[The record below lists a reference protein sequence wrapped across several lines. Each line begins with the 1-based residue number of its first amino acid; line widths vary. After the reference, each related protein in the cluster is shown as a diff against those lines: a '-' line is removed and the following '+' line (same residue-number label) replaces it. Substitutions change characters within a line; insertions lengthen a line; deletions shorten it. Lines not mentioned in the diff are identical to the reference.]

1 MRLLRLAGGVI
12 AVASLLLAA
21 CGGSGGGGSGAVAPT
36 TPATPPAP
44 ALAAT
49 EAARFLTQATFGP
62 NEAAIAAVRSN
73 GYAGWINQQLAMPAS
88 GSHLAW
94 VDNRLTELRAQNPQ
108 ALLQASQFYE
118 SFWFRAATGP
128 DELRQRVAFALSEIF
143 VISLADPNI
152 DVRGAASYY
161 DVLWTNALGNYRTLL
176 EQVSLHPMMGV
187 YLTHLGNQKEDPA
200 TGRNPDENYAREVMQ
215 LMSTGLYQ
223 LGPDGVVRTGA
234 GGAPVPAYTA
244 DDISGLAKVFTGFSW
259 YAATPN
265 TNTFNGRVRSPDSY
279 VRPMI
284 PYAAFHSTSAKTF
297 LGTTIPAGSADA
309 AADLRIALD
318 TIANHP
324 NVGPFISK
332 QLIQRLVTSNPSPAY
347 VGRVAAVFNNNGQGT
362 RGDLGAVVR
371 AILLDAEAR
380 DVSTAAG
387 YGKLREPIVRLTNWM
402 RAFNA
407 RSASTTWLMA
417 STSANT
423 SLSQSPLTA
432 NSVFNF
438 FRPGYSPPN
447 TRMGQAELVAPELQI
462 VDEVSTAGYLNTLQT
477 TINTGIGARND
488 ITSAYEAELPLA
500 SDVGALLDRLN
511 LLLTYGQMSPTLRAR
526 VSEAVSA
533 VPIPGGAATPAQVS
547 AAQLLRVKLAVFLVM
562 ASPEYLSQ
570 R

>member
-1 MRLLRLAGGVI
+1 MQLLRIAGVAVAAVLALAG
-12 AVASLLLAA
+12 
-21 CGGSGGGGSGAVAPT
+21 CGGSGGGGSGAAAPAAPPPT
-36 TPATPPAP
+36 PAP
-44 ALAAT
+44 ALPAAA
-49 EAARFLTQATFGP
+49 EAARFLTQASFGP
-62 NEAAIAAVRSN
+62 TDASIAAVRAS
-73 GYAGWINQQLAMPAS
+73 GYAGWIDQQIAMPAS
-88 GSHLAW
+88 GSHQTW
-94 VDNRLTELRAQNPQ
+94 VDNRLIEIRAQNPQ
-108 ALLQASQFYE
+108 LQLQPAQFYE

-152 DVRGAASYY
+152 EVRGAASYY
-161 DVLWTNALGNYRTLL
+161 DMLWTNALGNYRTLL

-200 TGRNPDENYAREVMQ
+200 TGRRPDENYAREVMQ
-215 LMSTGLYQ
+215 LMSVGLYQ
-223 LGPDGVVRTGA
+223 LSPDGVVQTS
-234 GGAPVPAYTA
+234 GGAPVPAYSA

-259 YAATPN
+259 YAAAPN
-265 TNTFNGRVRSPDSY
+265 NNTFNGRGRSADAL

-309 AADLRIALD
+309 AADLRVALD
-318 TIANHP
+318 AIANHP

-347 VGRVAAVFNNNGQGT
+347 VGRIAAVFANNGRGV
-362 RGDLGAVVR
+362 RGDLAAVVR
-371 AILLDAEAR
+371 AILLDPEAR
-380 DVSTAAG
+380 EPGAAPG
-387 YGKLREPIVRLTNWM
+387 YGKLREPVVRLANWM

-407 RSASTTWLMA
+407 QSASTTWLMN

-423 SLSQSPLTA
+423 SLNQSPLAA

-447 TRMGQAELVAPELQI
+447 TRMGQAGLVAPELQI
-462 VDEVSTAGYLNTLQT
+462 VDEVSAAGYLNAMQT
-477 TINTGIGARND
+477 VINTGAGARGD
-488 ITSAYEAELPLA
+488 IASTYQTELPLA
-500 SDVGALLDRLN
+500 GDVSALLDRLN
-511 LLLTYGQMSPTLRAR
+511 LLLTYGQMSPALRTR
-526 VSEAVSA
+526 ISEAVSA
-533 VPIPGGAATPAQVS
+533 IPIPGGTATPAQVS
-547 AAQLLRVKLAVFLVM
+547 AAQLLRVKLAVFLTM